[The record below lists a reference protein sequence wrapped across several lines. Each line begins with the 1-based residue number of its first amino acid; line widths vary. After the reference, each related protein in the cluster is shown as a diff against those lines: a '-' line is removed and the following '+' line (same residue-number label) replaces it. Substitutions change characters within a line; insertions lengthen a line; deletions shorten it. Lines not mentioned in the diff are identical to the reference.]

1 MMKVKLLFQVRRGVI
16 TLLAS
21 GLLCGR
27 LDAQIPPIEITSIPT
42 YGSAENLR
50 GHASTVDPAAY
61 HVAAYLFLE
70 GLGWYVKPT
79 FAAPCTSIAP
89 NGDFE
94 VDVTTGGVDNLAHRY
109 AVFLL
114 PVGDA
119 CPAVGGAPFLPDE
132 LLGRAS
138 DLVERNPFTVQFSG
152 YTWVQRNSPYPGGPG
167 SNCFSPDHAFVDG
180 QGQLHLTLATSSC
193 GGEVWLA
200 RSLGYGEY
208 RIHTIGR
215 VDELDPQAVL
225 GMFTWDPDS
234 QPNQRELDVEL
245 SRWGVAGDPL
255 NAQFVLQPFDQSGHR
270 DRFPVT
276 LTDGASELTF
286 LMRWEPGVVTFSAHH
301 GHHFGVPPQASLI
314 HEKVFTS
321 GVPEPGRERFRFN
334 LWRFCG
340 SSCSLSQD
348 QEAVVTYF
356 GFVPAPLDLHTV
368 QPCRLV
374 DTRMSASRSGGPPLV
389 AGAIRLFRATGACD
403 IPPTARALSLNV
415 TVTQPAAAGYLVIYP
430 AGSAVPMAATIT
442 YSAGQ
447 TRSNNTIVPVGDSE
461 QVAVLC
467 GQATGSTQVIVDVNG
482 YFE

>member
-1 MMKVKLLFQVRRGVI
+1 MVKVSLLSRFRWVAFLVQVF
-16 TLLAS
+16 
-21 GLLCGR
+21 LCGH

-42 YGSAENLR
+42 YGSMENLR
-50 GHASTVDPAAY
+50 GRVSNVDPAAY
-61 HVAAYLFLE
+61 HVATYLFLE
-70 GLGWYVKPT
+70 GVGWYVKPT
-79 FAAPCTSIAP
+79 FAAPCTPLAP

-94 VDVTTGGVDNLAHRY
+94 VDVTTGGPDNLAHRY

-114 PVGDA
+114 PIGDA
-119 CPAVGGAPFLPDE
+119 CPSANGTPFLPDE
-132 LLGRAS
+132 LLGRIS
-138 DLVERNPFTVQFSG
+138 DLVERTPFTVQFSG
-152 YTWVQRNSPYPGGPG
+152 YTWVRRDSPYSGGPL
-167 SNCFSPDHAFVDG
+167 SNCFSPDRAFVDA
-180 QGQLHLTLATSSC
+180 QGHLHLTLAASSC
-193 GGEVWLA
+193 GGELWPA

-215 VDELDPQAVL
+215 VDNFDPQTVFGL
-225 GMFTWDPDS
+225 FTWDPDFQAS
-234 QPNQRELDVEL
+234 QRELDVEM

-255 NAQFVLQPFDQSGHR
+255 NAQFVVQPFDQSGHR
-270 DRFPVT
+270 DRFPLT

-286 LMRWEPGVVTFSAHH
+286 LMRWEPGVVTFSVYH
-301 GHHFGVPPQASLI
+301 GHHFGVPPPADLI

-356 GFVPAPLDLHTV
+356 GFVPAPLDFHTV

-374 DTRMSASRSGGPPLV
+374 DTRLAVSRSGGPALA
-389 AGAIRLFRATGACD
+389 AGAIRNFRVTGACD

-415 TVTQPAAAGYLVIYP
+415 TVTQPAAAGHLRLYP
-430 AGSAVPMAATIT
+430 AGSAVPLIATIN
-442 YSAGQ
+442 YSAAQ
-447 TRSNNTIVPVGDSE
+447 TRSNNAIVRVGDAE

-467 GQATGSTQVIVDVNG
+467 GQATGNVHLIVDVNG